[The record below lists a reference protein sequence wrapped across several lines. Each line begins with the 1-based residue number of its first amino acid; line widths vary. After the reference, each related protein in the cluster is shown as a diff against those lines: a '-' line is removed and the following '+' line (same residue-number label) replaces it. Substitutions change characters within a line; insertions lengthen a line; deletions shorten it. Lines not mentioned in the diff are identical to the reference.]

1 MILLPLNGLIMEAVS
16 QVGDGDGT
24 PQEVDVCRCMSRD
37 NLPPLSCLCL
47 RLCLWQVSKLTDG
60 TKLWGAV
67 ASGSF
72 VGRLTTGRVDDA
84 TRKMTWPS
92 KGGGEVQGVYWFTG
106 GAARLQ
112 FKF

>member
-1 MILLPLNGLIMEAVS
+1 MSLYVS
-16 QVGDGDGT
+16 GQ
-24 PQEVDVCRCMSRD
+24 
-37 NLPPLSCLCL
+37 LAPPLSCR

-92 KGGGEVQGVYWFTG
+92 KGGYKGYTG
-106 GAARLQ
+106 LPEELLDFNLNFNRMPNRQ
-112 FKF
+112 T

>member
-1 MILLPLNGLIMEAVS
+1 M
-16 QVGDGDGT
+16 
-24 PQEVDVCRCMSRD
+24 
-37 NLPPLSCLCL
+37 
-47 RLCLWQVSKLTDG
+47 SKLTDG

-92 KGGGEVQGVYWFTG
+92 KGGGGVQEGYTG
-106 GAARLQ
+106 LPEELLDFNLNFNRMPNRQ
-112 FKF
+112 T